1 MTDNGWQ
8 REWDVTATAIGT
20 DYGGEP
26 EEAIEAVEL
35 SAIRRYCE
43 PLEFDC
49 PLHYDI
55 DVAREYGYRDVLAPW
70 SGISQ
75 TFNRRGHWRPG
86 MSTRYPAPDRD
97 AVILDTELGIDP
109 EPPSPP
115 YSSTF
120 ATDLEIE
127 YHAPVCVGDRLTRS
141 GRLLVGVVP
150 RETSVGR
157 GAFLTFESRLHNQ
170 HGDLVTVQRNGSYRY
185 TPATTI
191 ARDGDEDRPATSTT
205 ASLPARELPPALAS
219 NVDWSLQRY
228 VEDVAVGD
236 EIPPLAIHLT
246 IARLVVEAGGNLDFS
261 RVHHNTAVA
270 HATGAPDMYANN
282 VFIQG
287 WWERAVR
294 QYIGLSGRVRRVG
307 PLRMRIFNTVGE
319 TVVTHGIV
327 TRVWDDDGEHFVEI
341 EMRSE
346 ISRGVSVGPGPVVVS
361 LPSRGD

>member
-1 MTDNGWQ
+1 VTDGGWQ
-8 REWDVTATAIGT
+8 REWEITAAAIGT

-26 EEAIEAVEL
+26 EESIEAVEPA
-35 SAIRRYCE
+35 AIRRFCE
-43 PLEFDC
+43 PLELDC
-49 PLHYDI
+49 PLHYDAR
-55 DVAREYGYRDVLAPW
+55 VARAHGYRDVLAPW
-70 SGISQ
+70 SGVSQ

-86 MSTRYPAPDRD
+86 MPTRYPAPDRD
-97 AVILDTELGIDP
+97 AVILDTELGIDA
-109 EPPSPP
+109 EPPGPP

-141 GRLLVGVVP
+141 GRVLVGVVP

-157 GAFLTFESRLHNQ
+157 GAFLTFEGRLHNQ
-170 HGDLVTVQRNGSYRY
+170 RGELVTVQRNGSYRY
-185 TPATTI
+185 TPVAAG
-191 ARDGDEDRPATSTT
+191 ARERGDARPAVH
-205 ASLPARELPPALAS
+205 AAPPPAARELPPALAS

-228 VEDVAVGD
+228 VEEVAVGD

-261 RVHHNTAVA
+261 RVHHNAAVA
-270 HATGAPDMYANN
+270 HAAGAPDMYANN

-294 QYIGLSGRVRRVG
+294 EYIGLAGRVRRVG
-307 PLRMRIFNTVGE
+307 PLRMRVFNTVGE
-319 TVVTHGIV
+319 TVVTRGV
-327 TRVWDDDGEHFVEI
+327 VRRVWEEDGEHLVEL

-361 LPSRGD
+361 LPSRGG

>member
-1 MTDNGWQ
+1 VAGDDWQ
-8 REWDVTATAIGT
+8 REWDVTAAAIGT

-35 SAIRRYCE
+35 SSIRRFCE

-49 PLHYDI
+49 PLHYDAE
-55 DVAREYGYRDVLAPW
+55 VARAHAYRDVLAPW

-97 AVILDTELGIDP
+97 AVILDTELGVDP

-115 YSSTF
+115 YRSTF

-127 YHAPVCVGDRLTRS
+127 YHAPVCVGDRLTRT
-141 GRLLVGVVP
+141 GRVLIGVVP

-157 GAFLTFESRLHNQ
+157 GAFLSFEGRLHNQ
-170 HGDLVTVQRNGSYRY
+170 RGELVTVQRNGSYRY
-185 TPATTI
+185 TPAVS
-191 ARDGDEDRPATSTT
+191 AQDGAGGAPPPAPPP
-205 ASLPARELPPALAS
+205 PARELPPALAS

-261 RVHHNTAVA
+261 RVHHNVDVA

-294 QYIGLSGRVRRVG
+294 EYIGLAGRVRRVG
-307 PLRMRIFNTVGE
+307 PLRMRVFNTVGE
-319 TVVTHGIV
+319 TVVTRGVVKRI
-327 TRVWDDDGEHFVEI
+327 WEEEGEHLVEL

-361 LPSRGD
+361 LPSRGG